1 MPSFIE
7 YGVEVDVDVDITV
20 DEFVSEC
27 SPREIKELITTL
39 IEDGHLLPSAIKGG
53 GPNMTANETEFV
65 DKANAIANKYY
76 QMSNE
81 DVAIIESLHKKY
93 C

>member
-1 MPSFIE
+1 MPTVYQWTE
-7 YGVEVDVDVDITV
+7 VEVEVDIDI
-20 DEFVSEC
+20 DDFLNEC
-27 SPREIKELITTL
+27 NSKDINYLIKSLV
-39 IEDGHLLPSAIKGG
+39 EDGHLLPSAIKGG